1 MSAVV
6 LEERAVIPDGIRN
19 HESYRRWAR
28 SPEFPQTG
36 RFAYLA
42 GKIWVD
48 MSPEELMTHNL
59 VKGEYAI
66 VIGGILKRIRLG
78 KYFHDRTLITNV
90 TAGLSTEPDGT
101 FVSFKTFKSRRVKLV
116 RGVEGWI
123 EMAGSPDM
131 TLEVVSVSSVKKD
144 TVTLRELYW
153 KAGVR
158 EYWLVNALQDKLQ
171 FDILR
176 HTRSGYVA
184 ASKNA
189 GWVESKVF
197 GKSFKLTSKP
207 DEMGFPEYTLSVR

>member
-6 LEERAVIPDGIRN
+6 LEERAVIPDGIRS

-28 SPEFPQTG
+28 SPAFPQTG
-36 RFAYLA
+36 RFAYLS

-59 VKGEYAI
+59 VKGEYAS
-66 VIGGILKRIRLG
+66 VLTRLLKRIRRG

-90 TAGLSTEPDGT
+90 AAGLSTEPDGT

-116 RGVEGWI
+116 CGMEGWI
-123 EMAGSPDM
+123 EMVGSPDM

-144 TVTLRELYW
+144 TVTFRELYW

-158 EYWLVNALQDKLQ
+158 EYWLVNALKDKLQ

-184 ASKNA
+184 ARKNA
-189 GWVESKVF
+189 GRFESKVF

-207 DEMGFPEYTLSVR
+207 DELGYPEYTLLVR